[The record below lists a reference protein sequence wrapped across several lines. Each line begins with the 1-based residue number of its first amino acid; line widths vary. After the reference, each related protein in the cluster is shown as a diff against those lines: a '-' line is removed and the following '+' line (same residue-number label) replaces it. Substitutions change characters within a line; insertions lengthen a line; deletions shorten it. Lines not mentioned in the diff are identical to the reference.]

1 MSFEL
6 FYLSSVSVTIVYVVF
21 PNNIAGHDDI
31 NATRMSHVIRKRI
44 LAPHTVSTC
53 LVLPFR
59 KKKIRSLLEKGCN
72 LMCTG
77 KPSLRELLYF
87 E

>member
-21 PNNIAGHDDI
+21 PNNIVGHDDI

-44 LAPHTVSTC
+44 LAPFIESNYLYQPAQLYH
-53 LVLPFR
+53 
-59 KKKIRSLLEKGCN
+59 LEK
-72 LMCTG
+72 
-77 KPSLRELLYF
+77 KSP
-87 E
+87 